1 MKTPAPT
8 SGPLP
13 YLETFSTAAEYSCFT
28 RAAVQLGLTQAAV
41 SQRIRALEQALG
53 VALFRR
59 QGGRVSLTA
68 AGQRLYP
75 YAQRIQAL
83 HQEAR
88 REVVGQKTPVSGELL
103 LAASSIP
110 GEHLLPAILADF
122 RRQYPHIQVRAAVT
136 DSAVVLHQV
145 EHGRVHLGLVGRK
158 SASPH
163 LEFRPFATD
172 EMVLIVPPGHRW
184 ARLERV
190 SLKQLGRE
198 PLILREAGSGS
209 RGCLEQA
216 LAQAGQSLATFA
228 VALELGSNEAIKEA
242 VLRGLGVAVLSTHAV
257 QKELDAGRLHALRVR
272 ELSLEREMFVA
283 WDRRRVLP
291 IPARLFL
298 TFLESSPGAGPT
310 P

>member
-1 MKTPAPT
+1 MKQEPATP
-8 SGPLP
+8 GPLP
-13 YLETFSTAAEYSCFT
+13 YLETFSAAAECSCFT

-41 SQRIRALEQALG
+41 SQRIRALEQTLG

-68 AGQRLYP
+68 AGQHLYP

-88 REVVGQKTPVSGELL
+88 REVAGQKTPVRGELL

-122 RRQYPHIQVRAAVT
+122 RRQYPHVQVRAAVADT
-136 DSAVVLHQV
+136 AVVLHQV
-145 EHGRVHLGLVGRK
+145 EHGHAHLGLVGRK
-158 SASPH
+158 SDSPH

-172 EMVLIVPPGHRW
+172 EMVLIVPPGHKW
-184 ARLERV
+184 GRLAKV

-216 LAQAGQSLATFA
+216 LAEAGQSLAAFP

-257 QKELDAGRLHALRVR
+257 HKELHAGQLHALRVR
-272 ELSLEREMFVA
+272 ALRLEREIFVT

-291 IPARLFL
+291 IPARLFCD
-298 TFLESSPGAGPT
+298 FLERT
-310 P
+310 